1 MRRICASTFRQTAAA
16 RTFNFQLPAMG
27 RDTNDHLAETQSS
40 IYGIDAEKT

>member
-1 MRRICASTFRQTAAA
+1 
-16 RTFNFQLPAMG
+16 MG